1 LASPSASDY
10 YVAGNYYFT
19 NKFDTKQALE
29 WVFNANQANPS
40 AYYMY
45 RTKTMIQ
52 KELGD
57 KKGAME
63 TAKAGLVVAEKINN
77 KTYITLLNTFIAEMQ
92 K

>member
-1 LASPSASDY
+1 MASPSASDY
-10 YVAGNYYFT
+10 YVAGNYYYT
-19 NKFDTKQALE
+19 NKIDNKQALE
-29 WVFNANQANPS
+29 WVSKAIQGNPS

-45 RTKTMIQ
+45 RTKAMIQ